1 MAKKEYSKLAY
12 FLLCLLLGPLGVH
25 RFYVGKIGT
34 GILWLLT
41 GGVFGIGYIVD
52 LIISIVKLA
61 TAPAVAVV
69 DKVAEKAEEKKAE
82 KENE

>member
-12 FLLCLLLGPLGVH
+12 FLLCLFFGVLGVH
-25 RFYVGKIGT
+25 RFYAGKVGT
-34 GILWLLT
+34 GLLWLFT
-41 GGVFGIGYIVD
+41 GGLFGIGAIVD